1 MFVGFDNI
9 ILFFLYNNGFVKYF
23 EIMFLVG
30 FMVLF
35 YFVWMVVVG
44 GFVDMI
50 IWCLLFLYV
59 LYVDRYKSIISI
71 INLYN

>member
-59 LYVDRYKSIISI
+59 LYFDRYKSIISI